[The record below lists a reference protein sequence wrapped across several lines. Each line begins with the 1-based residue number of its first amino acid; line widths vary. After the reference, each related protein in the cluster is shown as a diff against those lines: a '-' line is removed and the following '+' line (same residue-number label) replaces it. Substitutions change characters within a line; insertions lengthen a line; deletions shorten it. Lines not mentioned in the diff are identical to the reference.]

1 MKDELLNGV
10 SHQLRTPLNAIIGWA
25 HLLGCGTLT
34 AEETARAISTIDRNA
49 RLEAQL
55 IADVVDLCRL
65 VSGQLRLDLQDV
77 EPAFVMEEAIE
88 SLRPAVQSKNLRMRK
103 TIDGSVRPVLA
114 DAARLR
120 QIVSNILS
128 NAIKFTPAGGKIWVQ
143 LTSSPTHA
151 RIRVMDT
158 GVGISAKFLPYV
170 FDRFRWNETRPP
182 AHVGLGLSL
191 TIARHLTELHGG
203 QIEAASR
210 GKDRGSMFRVR
221 IPLASLPARSSSP
234 GRARERRDRRSTRS

>member
-34 AEETARAISTIDRNA
+34 AEGTARAISTIDRNA

-88 SLRPAVQSKNLRMRK
+88 SLRPAVQSKNLRMR
-103 TIDGSVRPVLA
+103 
-114 DAARLR
+114 
-120 QIVSNILS
+120 
-128 NAIKFTPAGGKIWVQ
+128 
-143 LTSSPTHA
+143 
-151 RIRVMDT
+151 
-158 GVGISAKFLPYV
+158 
-170 FDRFRWNETRPP
+170 
-182 AHVGLGLSL
+182 
-191 TIARHLTELHGG
+191 
-203 QIEAASR
+203 
-210 GKDRGSMFRVR
+210 
-221 IPLASLPARSSSP
+221 
-234 GRARERRDRRSTRS
+234 